1 MGKTN
6 SSSPDL
12 PPASRPPPW
21 AADPAIRWLWLAFAL
36 ISLWRLGAAWL
47 LPVTQDEAYYI
58 DWASRLDWG
67 YFDHPPGVALL
78 AIGSCLAPASALA
91 GRLGNLLA
99 ATLTLWVLIRFYRAC
114 GLTPQQQFLALVV
127 TAATFG
133 GLISGVLTTPDTP
146 LALAWALALHEALAA
161 LRGDRRRW
169 VTAGLATGLGLLG
182 KYGMALIGPVFLW
195 AILWADPRALR
206 TPWPYLGALAAL
218 LVFAPNLVWNA
229 QNDWLTLR
237 FQFGHGFST
246 TAGVADAA
254 TGAIMALPTRVSP
267 LAGAGLGERLMAV
280 LSFLGIQAA
289 LWGCMLLP
297 LLAGLWLS
305 WRRRS
310 PTVIPVQVPP
320 ADFPAAVAVP
330 PAIPGTVAGSNLAP
344 QSPDHPVSNQRS
356 DRPASLRSQDIPG
369 RPASP
374 WSQAIPASYLSPN
387 DAHALSSGHMH
398 HSVPLGLQD
407 RPARALLV
415 AGTLFPLGF
424 FALVAAFSPV
434 QPNWAILYLLTAIP
448 LLALVMQRVAKA
460 MLIAALINLLLV
472 SVYVFHAR
480 TGLLPLPDKQ
490 QRILYETHGFAALA
504 EEVKDLPGPLFA
516 DRYQLVAM
524 MRFHAPGLEIGQWP
538 GLFRPSEYLRGR
550 LRPTV
555 DPAAVA
561 RAGGFW
567 LLSRDPY
574 RPGIPGFQI
583 ERQRLLYDCLR
594 EGLREAVTERPEP
607 CAAPLHRWWLVRYV
621 PEPIL

>member
-1 MGKTN
+1 MGKTTN
-6 SSSPDL
+6 SSPDL
-12 PPASRPPPW
+12 PPASRLPTW

-36 ISLWRLGAAWL
+36 IILWRLGAAWL

-78 AIGSCLAPASALA
+78 AIGSWLASASALA

-114 GLTPQQQFLALVV
+114 GLTPRQQFLALVV

-133 GLISGVLTTPDTP
+133 GLISGVLATPDTP

-182 KYGMALIGPVFLW
+182 KYGMVLIGPVFLW

-229 QNDWLTLR
+229 QNDWLALR

-254 TGAIMALPTRVSP
+254 TGAIMALPERVSP

-297 LLAGLWLS
+297 LLAGLWLA

-310 PTVIPVQVPP
+310 PRVIPVEDPP
-320 ADFPAAVAVP
+320 ADFPAGVAVP
-330 PAIPGTVAGSNLAP
+330 SAIPGTVAGSNLAP
-344 QSPDHPVSNQRS
+344 QSPDHPVSTQR
-356 DRPASLRSQDIPG
+356 P
-369 RPASP
+369 
-374 WSQAIPASYLSPN
+374 
-387 DAHALSSGHMH
+387 
-398 HSVPLGLQD
+398 D
-407 RPARALLV
+407 RPARALLI

-434 QPNWAILYLLTAIP
+434 QPNWAILYLLTAVP
-448 LLALVMQRVAKA
+448 LLAPVMQHVAKG

-490 QRILYETHGFAALA
+490 QRVLYETHGFAALA
-504 EEVKDLPGPLFA
+504 EEVADLPGPLFA

>member
-1 MGKTN
+1 MGIVIR
-6 SSSPDL
+6 SSPYLLSVGRQPSTDV
-12 PPASRPPPW
+12 
-21 AADPAIRWLWLAFAL
+21 DPFSGWLWLAFAL

-78 AIGSCLAPASALA
+78 AIGSWLAPASAVA

-114 GLTPQQQFLALVV
+114 GLTPRQQFLALVV

-133 GLISGVLTTPDTP
+133 GLISGVLATPDTP

-229 QNDWLTLR
+229 QNDWLALR

-246 TAGVADAA
+246 TTGVADAA

-305 WRRRS
+305 WRRRF
-310 PTVIPVQVPP
+310 PAVMPGVVPP
-320 ADFPAAVAVP
+320 AE
-330 PAIPGTVAGSNLAP
+330 
-344 QSPDHPVSNQRS
+344 
-356 DRPASLRSQDIPG
+356 
-369 RPASP
+369 
-374 WSQAIPASYLSPN
+374 
-387 DAHALSSGHMH
+387 
-398 HSVPLGLQD
+398 GLQD
-407 RPARALLV
+407 RPVRALLI

-504 EEVKDLPGPLFA
+504 EEVSDLPGPLFA

-550 LRPTV
+550 LRPIV

-574 RPGIPGFQI
+574 RPAIPGFQI

-594 EGLREAVTERPEP
+594 EGLREAVTERLEP

-621 PEPIL
+621 PESKI

>member
-1 MGKTN
+1 MKFFG
-6 SSSPDL
+6 
-12 PPASRPPPW
+12 RPLQET
-21 AADPAIRWLWLAFAL
+21 DPATRWLWLAFAL
-36 ISLWRLGAAWL
+36 ISLWRLVAAWL

-78 AIGSCLAPASALA
+78 AIGSWLAPASALA

-99 ATLTLWVLIRFYRAC
+99 ATLTLWLLIRFYRAC
-114 GLTPQQQFLALVV
+114 GLSPLQQFLALVV

-133 GLISGVLTTPDTP
+133 GLVSGVLATPDTP

-195 AILWADPRALR
+195 AILWADPKALR

-229 QNDWLTLR
+229 QNDWLALR

-246 TAGVADAA
+246 TTGVADAA
-254 TGAIMALPTRVSP
+254 AGAVLALPERVSP
-267 LAGAGLGERLMAV
+267 LAGAGLRERLMAV

-289 LWGCMLLP
+289 LWGAMFLP
-297 LLAGLWLS
+297 LLAGVWLS

-310 PTVIPVQVPP
+310 PTLL
-320 ADFPAAVAVP
+320 AVAGQLDDLPAFSAAKSSAVP
-330 PAIPGTVAGSNLAP
+330 DVVAAGSNP
-344 QSPDHPVSNQRS
+344 EPRKS
-356 DRPASLRSQDIPG
+356 DRSASSQ
-369 RPASP
+369 
-374 WSQAIPASYLSPN
+374 
-387 DAHALSSGHMH
+387 
-398 HSVPLGLQD
+398 PLD

-434 QPNWAILYLLTAIP
+434 QPNWAILYLLTAVP
-448 LLALVMQRVAKA
+448 LLAPVMRRVPRA
-460 MLIAALINLLLV
+460 MLIAALFNLLLV
-472 SVYVFHAR
+472 SMYVFHAR

-490 QRILYETHGFAALA
+490 QRILYETHGFEALA
-504 EEVKDLPGPLFA
+504 GEVANLPGPLFA

-524 MRFHAPGLEIGQWP
+524 TRFYAPGLEIGQWP

-550 LRPTV
+550 LRPDV

-574 RPGIPGFQI
+574 RPGIPGFSI
-583 ERQRLLYDCLR
+583 EGQRLLYDCLR
-594 EGLREAVTERPEP
+594 EGLREALPDRPAP

-621 PEPIL
+621 PDPAP

>member
-1 MGKTN
+1 MKFFGR
-6 SSSPDL
+6 PL
-12 PPASRPPPW
+12 PET
-21 AADPAIRWLWLAFAL
+21 DPATRWLWLAFAL
-36 ISLWRLGAAWL
+36 ISLWRLVAAWL

-78 AIGSCLAPASALA
+78 AIGSWLAPASALA

-99 ATLTLWVLIRFYRAC
+99 ATLTLWVLIRLYRAC
-114 GLTPQQQFLALVV
+114 GLSPRQQFLALVV

-133 GLISGVLTTPDTP
+133 GLVSGVLATPDTP

-195 AILWADPRALR
+195 AILWADPKALR

-229 QNDWLTLR
+229 QNDWLALR

-246 TAGVADAA
+246 TTGVADAA
-254 TGAIMALPTRVSP
+254 AGAVLALPERVSP

-289 LWGCMLLP
+289 LWGAMFLP
-297 LLAGLWLS
+297 LLAGVWLS

-310 PTVIPVQVPP
+310 PTLL
-320 ADFPAAVAVP
+320 AVAGQLDDLPTFSAAKSSAV
-330 PAIPGTVAGSNLAP
+330 TVVVAAGSNP
-344 QSPDHPVSNQRS
+344 EPRKSDRS
-356 DRPASLRSQDIPG
+356 ASSQPLDRPAQ
-369 RPASP
+369 
-374 WSQAIPASYLSPN
+374 
-387 DAHALSSGHMH
+387 
-398 HSVPLGLQD
+398 
-407 RPARALLV
+407 ALLV

-434 QPNWAILYLLTAIP
+434 QPNWAILYLLTAVP
-448 LLALVMQRVAKA
+448 LLAPVMRRVPRA
-460 MLIAALINLLLV
+460 MLIAALFNLLLV
-472 SVYVFHAR
+472 SFYVFHAR

-490 QRILYETHGFAALA
+490 QRILYETHGFEALA
-504 EEVKDLPGPLFA
+504 GEVANLPGPLFA

-524 MRFHAPGLEIGQWP
+524 TRFYAPGLEIGQWP
-538 GLFRPSEYLRGR
+538 GLFRPSEYLLGR
-550 LRPTV
+550 LRPDV

-574 RPGIPGFQI
+574 RPGIPGFSI
-583 ERQRLLYDCLR
+583 EGQRLLYDCLR
-594 EGLREAVTERPEP
+594 EGLREALPDRPAP

-621 PEPIL
+621 PDPAP

>member
-1 MGKTN
+1 M
-6 SSSPDL
+6 
-12 PPASRPPPW
+12 PPRQPPLEI
-21 AADPAIRWLWLAFAL
+21 DPATRWLWVAFSL
-36 ISLWRLGAAWL
+36 ITLWRLGAAWL
-47 LPVTQDEAYYI
+47 LPITQDEAYYI

-78 AIGSCLAPASALA
+78 AIGSWLAPASALA
-91 GRLGNLLA
+91 GRLGNFLA

-114 GLTPQQQFLALVV
+114 GLSPRQQFLALVV

-133 GLISGVLTTPDTP
+133 GLVSGVLATPDTP

-195 AILWADPRALR
+195 AILWSDPKALR

-229 QNDWLTLR
+229 QNDWLALR

-246 TAGVADAA
+246 TTGVADAA
-254 TGAIMALPTRVSP
+254 TGAVMALPERVSP
-267 LAGAGLGERLMAV
+267 LAGAGMGERLMAV

-289 LWGCMLLP
+289 LWGGMILP
-297 LLAGLWLS
+297 LLAGLWLFL
-305 WRRRS
+305 RRRS
-310 PTVIPVQVPP
+310 PTLP
-320 ADFPAAVAVP
+320 AVTGQLDDLPAFAAAKSSAVTVAVA
-330 PAIPGTVAGSNLAP
+330 AGSNPEPRNSDRSASSQPLDRVAASLSLDRSESLG
-344 QSPDHPVSNQRS
+344 SPDHAVS
-356 DRPASLRSQDIPG
+356 A
-369 RPASP
+369 
-374 WSQAIPASYLSPN
+374 
-387 DAHALSSGHMH
+387 GH
-398 HSVPLGLQD
+398 LD

-434 QPNWAILYLLTAIP
+434 QPNWAIFYLLTAVP
-448 LLALVMQRVAKA
+448 LLVPVMWRVPRA
-460 MLIAALINLLLV
+460 MLIAALFNLLLV

-490 QRILYETHGFAALA
+490 QRILYETHGFEALA
-504 EEVKDLPGPLFA
+504 GEVANLPGPLFA

-524 MRFHAPGLEIGQWP
+524 TRFYAPGLEIGQWP

-550 LRPTV
+550 LRPEV

-574 RPGIPGFQI
+574 RPGIPGFSI
-583 ERQRLLYDCLR
+583 EGQRLLYDCLR
-594 EGLREAVTERPEP
+594 EGLREAFPDRPAP

-621 PEPIL
+621 PDPPP